1 MRQKFIRKL
10 LLSLTLLSTSL
21 YSISGISLSNQ
32 ANKNIPSNNE
42 SYYEPTIDNQEG
54 KNRNYL
60 SETINTLSS
69 AKEIKFDSFKVT
81 IYLNETS
88 ADEILYFDFSS
99 LDIDL
104 SSLNSLSISLSSN
117 LKLSYKDIEE
127 NFALAIENQKIY
139 MTNRGN
145 AFSFDMPTNL
155 SDVLKLLKTFNIN
168 INLSNATESV
178 SLSSIK
184 KIIDNLSV
192 TSSTPNTENNE
203 FSYLLNSEDIT
214 VDETTISGLNF
225 ILNSDSNNTPYS
237 LKSKDKLEIKT
248 KSSTIGIS
256 LSGSI
261 SAIND
266 VSTYQQ
272 KGGSS
277 FIDMTENNSS
287 LINTLIKLFTGGYSS
302 NTDESNK
309 ALNQVNL
316 NLSAEI
322 QTKST
327 NDIIT
332 TSKLNG
338 DIKADLSKV
347 FMDDNYGE
355 YELNIIH
362 NNSNSTLNEIYAYYN
377 KETTYLS
384 LNSLFKGRI
393 ENSQLSDL
401 FTNIS
406 QITSMPVISEIDDD
420 LNLVLKT
427 TDTSTINKLLNGDL
441 SAINELFTS
450 YTVSSNSLSLT
461 LNGKSLGLDSES
473 ITISLNFADGL
484 LKNLVIDNITISTVT
499 LRNITLSLND
509 FVDIVK
515 PNDADYPN
523 YSPSI
528 SLFNNVATL
537 LDKKKVK
544 ANYSL
549 IYTDKNNVTFN
560 ASGIIGAD
568 LSNVKTTTIDDK
580 TYVPL
585 DSGDYYLSFELPS
598 DKNDSTTFIGQ
609 GIEACYKSSDKNLYF
624 GYNYYQNDNYEIL
637 KDSSHFVFKN
647 SVSSTDIT
655 DMLHYIDKKVDDTS
669 TETSS
674 SIADMSNFINTIVNS
689 SKFESIKNNLTN
701 NLSLK
706 DLDSVIEISTNDNG
720 DLNIT
725 LDPSEFLTGTS
736 YEGTT
741 DDIKLTFNSEN
752 ELTNLSLTGKINS
765 RYITFNLSLSDG
777 EFDSSKFNT
786 TDYPLISHGEEML
799 ESFVSLPTDLKQFD
813 LGVTGSVVKNNSS
826 VPLVSINEGSGAS
839 VDLTS
844 TYEEASGVVYLR
856 HPDINDSTKS
866 IDFDQKLE
874 FMYQE
879 SSELTT
885 NTSNK
890 EVNNGDTVIEYND
903 NMHIK
908 MQNSDIFSIITT
920 LKSVDDESNLLYR
933 YLKFLNSTVQS
944 SGSPIMDLMNG
955 KELSTTGIFAY
966 PYINSIT
973 FNSDNV
979 VLSINPKI
987 LMSSCDEKSTCEIT
1001 IGFDLTTKHITSASI
1016 SCNYISDETT
1026 YDINAS
1032 ISLEAGTNKKYA
1044 RTTDTSLSSS
1054 DNYMLA
1060 YSSENSSKFVD
1071 CAGFKTLL
1079 ACTVATTENNFMSFS
1094 GSLTLNIKG
1103 IGITL
1108 SNINLYVNCQIYVA
1122 DETAYAYL
1130 AFKKENSKSK
1140 TDSGYKLTEIFI
1152 KEQEVWCNK
1161 LSVNKKE
1168 TGSKW
1173 YWNKLSYKY
1182 KYQYQATST
1191 LFKTT
1196 QDNFVE
1202 YIAYYLFTYILELED
1217 ESVAGIKVGS
1227 QITENI
1233 YDSMY
1238 GSSSSSSSAT
1248 IQNDFSKAINS
1259 AIYTANSDGTG
1270 VFDADLNLSELLN
1283 VSMLSF
1289 PSSLKIHISHNS
1301 SNVFSNITLDKTSI
1315 TAASVVSINASF
1327 SFDLSCKSITNNEA
1341 TTNYMKHY
1349 FEFTNG
1355 FSTDSN
1361 TKNLPLYI
1369 ITGINGH
1376 SPIVQDSSA
1385 QKSFTVKGTE
1395 SSDYGVDVSNDIDYT
1410 KYWYLP

>member
-1 MRQKFIRKL
+1 MRQKFLRKL

-21 YSISGISLSNQ
+21 YSISGISLNNQ

-42 SYYEPTIDNQEG
+42 SYNEPDIDKEEE
-54 KNRNYL
+54 KKNYL

-69 AKEIKFDSFKVT
+69 AKEIKFSSFKVT

-88 ADEILYFDFSS
+88 ADEILYLDFSS

-117 LKLSYKDIEE
+117 LKLTYKEIEE
-127 NFALAIENQKIY
+127 SFSLAIENQKLYI
-139 MTNRGN
+139 TNRGN
-145 AFSFDMPTNL
+145 AFSFDMPKNL

-168 INLSNATESV
+168 INLSSATESV

-192 TSSTPNTENNE
+192 ISSTPNTENNE
-203 FSYLLNSEDIT
+203 FSYLLNSEDIII
-214 VDETTISGLNF
+214 DETTISGLNF

-237 LKSKDKLEIKT
+237 LKSSDKLEIKT

-256 LSGSI
+256 LQGSI

-272 KGGSS
+272 KGNSS

-302 NTDESNK
+302 NSDENGE

-322 QTKST
+322 QTKNQ
-327 NDIIT
+327 NDYIT

-401 FTNIS
+401 FSNIS

-441 SAINELFTS
+441 SAVNDIFTS
-450 YTVSSNSLSLT
+450 YAVSSNSLSLT

-473 ITISLNFADGL
+473 ITISLNFASGL

-499 LRNITLSLND
+499 LKNITLSLNN

-515 PNDADYPN
+515 PNENEYPN

-568 LSNVKTTTIDDK
+568 LTNIKTTTIDDK

-598 DKNDSTTFIGQ
+598 DKNDPTTFIGQ
-609 GIEACYKSSDKNLYF
+609 GIEACYKSNDKNLYF

-669 TETSS
+669 SETSS

-689 SKFESIKNNLTN
+689 SKYESIKNNLTS

-706 DLDSVIEISTNDNG
+706 GLDSVIEISTNDNG

-736 YEGTT
+736 YDSTT

-813 LGVTGSVVKNNSS
+813 IGVTGSVVKNNSS
-826 VPLVSINEGSGAS
+826 TPLVSIQDGSGAS

-844 TYEEASGVVYLR
+844 SLDYASGVLLLR
-856 HPDINDSTKS
+856 HPDLNDTTKS

-879 SSELTT
+879 SSELVT
-885 NTSNK
+885 NSSNK
-890 EVNNGDTVIEYND
+890 ETNNGDVNIEYND

-908 MQNSDIFSIITT
+908 MQNSDVFSIMSTI
-920 LKSVDDESNLLYR
+920 KSVDDESNLLYR

-987 LMSSCDEKSTCEIT
+987 LMSSCDDKSNCDIT

-1016 SCNYISDETT
+1016 DCTYISDETT
-1026 YDINAS
+1026 YDIDAS
-1032 ISLEAGTNKKYA
+1032 ISLETGTNKKYE
-1044 RTTDTSLSSS
+1044 RQTSDSSKDNYILDYSSS
-1054 DNYMLA
+1054 
-1060 YSSENSSKFVD
+1060 NSSKFIDVNSISILLQCGVD
-1071 CAGFKTLL
+1071 
-1079 ACTVATTENNFMSFS
+1079 TTENNFMEIEGIFYLKV
-1094 GSLTLNIKG
+1094 GG
-1103 IGITL
+1103 IGTAISWFGGDTK
-1108 SNINLYVNCQIYVA
+1108 LYTKCYAAIYIE
-1122 DETAYAYL
+1122 DETVYCYL
-1130 AFKKENSKSK
+1130 RFATS
-1140 TDSGYKLTEIFI
+1140 TDSTFPTIKEKGYRVTEFFI
-1152 KEQEVWCNK
+1152 KEDEV
-1161 LSVNKKE
+1161 LVNQTK
-1168 TGSKW
+1168 TDQSS
-1173 YWNKLSYKY
+1173 YWSLFKNYYTYTTSYESYK
-1182 KYQYQATST
+1182 
-1191 LFKTT
+1191 TT
-1196 QDNFVE
+1196 GKNVTDN
-1202 YIAYYLFTYILELED
+1202 IAYYILDYIMDL
-1217 ESVAGIKVGS
+1217 GR
-1227 QITENI
+1227 ITGGETALNSI
-1233 YDSMY
+1233 YDSMNSTSD
-1238 GSSSSSSSAT
+1238 SSTT
-1248 IQNDFSKAINS
+1248 IKNDFSKVINEFS
-1259 AIYTANSDGTG
+1259 YSNNQFY
-1270 VFDADLNLSELLN
+1270 VDLNLSSILSIPMVSISKLN
-1283 VSMLSF
+1283 MTITHD
-1289 PSSLKIHISHNS
+1289 SSSTSKALKSIALNAKVTVASVLTVEISS
-1301 SNVFSNITLDKTSI
+1301 SSTYNTFALTKLKNITASDAKTTYMTRYYNFSNNFYSDNGEYSDESKCQMYLINKVASKGNPTYTGTLLTKSYSKSNSKGNDKTYN
-1315 TAASVVSINASF
+1315 V
-1327 SFDLSCKSITNNEA
+1327 
-1341 TTNYMKHY
+1341 
-1349 FEFTNG
+1349 
-1355 FSTDSN
+1355 
-1361 TKNLPLYI
+1361 
-1369 ITGINGH
+1369 TGWEN
-1376 SPIVQDSSA
+1376 
-1385 QKSFTVKGTE
+1385 
-1395 SSDYGVDVSNDIDYT
+1395 DYHFYS
-1410 KYWYLP
+1410 W